1 MPQEWRCCLNWR
13 GLVRH
18 VSKKEEWKLAC
29 VNVFTRV
36 SKAVHFWP
44 VFHLLTSTKPLTAWD
59 QISPLGRRSS
69 NEPADLPAPALLGM
83 TAASTNHLPL
93 SCFLRFFTLP
103 LHALGCNM
111 WGALLP
117 KLLKSLS
124 FYGHLYPKSSPC
136 RGDRGRFITVPLPCL
151 CLLRTL
157 RPHAASYL
165 LTGSYLQNYST
176 QELLLVPLLSPS
188 CNSRWDI
195 LLLVHLRSEMCLCD
209 GPKLTEICC
218 FL

>member
-1 MPQEWRCCLNWR
+1 M
-13 GLVRH
+13 
-18 VSKKEEWKLAC
+18 S
-29 VNVFTRV
+29 
-36 SKAVHFWP
+36 
-44 VFHLLTSTKPLTAWD
+44 LLTCQLQPFWGWQLPPQTTCP
-59 QISPLGRRSS
+59 SPASS
-69 NEPADLPAPALLGM
+69 AFLPSLCMLWGV
-83 TAASTNHLPL
+83 T
-93 SCFLRFFTLP
+93 
-103 LHALGCNM
+103 

-124 FYGHLYPKSSPC
+124 FYGHLYPKSSSC
-136 RGDRGRFITVPLPCL
+136 RGDRGKFITVPLPCL
-151 CLLRTL
+151 CLLKTL